1 MKIIASIVLY
11 NPDIERL
18 SLNIKAILPQVS
30 ELIIVNNGSKN
41 FGEVIDMTK
50 EYTDIS
56 FIDNEENLG
65 IATALNQAAVFAQKN
80 DYNWIITLDQ
90 DSVAPENL
98 VSVYSSFVNEKK
110 K

>member
-11 NPDIERL
+11 NPDIELL

-56 FIDNEENLG
+56 FIANE
-65 IATALNQAAVFAQKN
+65 
-80 DYNWIITLDQ
+80 
-90 DSVAPENL
+90 
-98 VSVYSSFVNEKK
+98 
-110 K
+110 